1 MPLITMTADA
11 VPKVSPR
18 PVNALVSRS
27 SVRWKGNKVPR
38 QLLSCLF
45 CGMFFIPLMAIL
57 WGVFVERIK

>member
-27 SVRWKGNKVPR
+27 SVMWKGTKVPC
-38 QLLSCLF
+38 QLLPCLF
-45 CGMFFIPLMAIL
+45 CGRFFIPLMAIL